1 MSRGA
6 HEIHLRCLRV
16 GLCCYTLF
24 IMLFM
29 LMFILL
35 FTVLAAA
42 KTARWAKREATASWW
57 VPPVFGARVPRGWA

>member
-35 FTVLAAA
+35 FMLFMLFMQLARL
-42 KTARWAKREATASWW
+42 TLDY
-57 VPPVFGARVPRGWA
+57 P